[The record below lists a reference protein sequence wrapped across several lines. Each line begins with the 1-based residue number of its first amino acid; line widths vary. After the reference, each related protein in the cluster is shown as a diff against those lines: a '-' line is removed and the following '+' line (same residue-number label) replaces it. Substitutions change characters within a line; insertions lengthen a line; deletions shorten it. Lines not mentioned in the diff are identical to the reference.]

1 MNTALD
7 ILTIVSV
14 GFMIG
19 TEFAVSAF
27 VNPVLG
33 ELDAKAETA
42 ATRLFARKLGKA
54 MPFWYG
60 LGFLLM
66 TVEASI
72 RRNDGGIAWLVVAA
86 ALFALVI
93 VLTLIFLVPV
103 NNKIAGAQEEV
114 FSASLKEQHT
124 TWDLLHRG
132 RVLMLAIAM
141 VLFLV
146 GIRA

>member
-7 ILTIVSV
+7 IFTILSV

-33 ELDAKAETA
+33 QLDATAETA
-42 ATRLFARKLGKA
+42 ATRLFARRLGKA
-54 MPFWYG
+54 MPFWYL
-60 LGFLLM
+60 LGFVLM

-72 RRNDGGIAWLVVAA
+72 HRNDAGIAWLVVASS
-86 ALFALVI
+86 LFALTI
-93 VLTLIFLVPV
+93 VLTLIFLVPI
-103 NNKIAGAQEEV
+103 NNRIAGTQEEV
-114 FSASLKEQHT
+114 LPDSLKEQHN

-132 RVLMLAIAM
+132 RVLVLAVAM
-141 VLFLV
+141 MLFLV

>member
-1 MNTALD
+1 
-7 ILTIVSV
+7 
-14 GFMIG
+14 MIG
-19 TEFAVSAF
+19 AEFAVSAF

-42 ATRLFARKLGKA
+42 ATRLFARKLGRA
-54 MPFWYG
+54 MPFWYA
-60 LGFLLM
+60 LGFVLM
-66 TVEASI
+66 VVDASI
-72 RRNDGGIAWLVVAA
+72 RRHDDGIGWLVVAA

-93 VLTLIFLVPV
+93 VLTLIFLVPI
-103 NNKIAGAQEEV
+103 NNKIAGAQENV
-114 FSASLKEQHT
+114 FPATLKEQHA

-146 GIRA
+146 GIHA